1 MQKLPVYPAAQG
13 LFHSSLRR
21 GMAGGVLVAF
31 GLMGLGV
38 GTAFASSI
46 GTSAPGLMR
55 TALAGGAVASAA
67 EVKNFAAAVQEI
79 KPLNEQVHS
88 ALSRKGITATQREEL
103 KKSYMTKVDGILAKN
118 HLTAEQYSS
127 LLRQTQSDPDFAKD
141 VEADMR

>member
-1 MQKLPVYPAAQG
+1 MQKLPVYSAAQG
-13 LFHSSLRR
+13 LFHASLRR
-21 GMAGGVLVAF
+21 GVAGVVFAAF

-38 GTAFASSI
+38 GTAFASSVE
-46 GTSAPGLMR
+46 TSAPGLMR
-55 TALAGGAVASAA
+55 TAMAGSAVASPA

-88 ALSRKGITATQREEL
+88 ALSRKGITATQREAL

-127 LLRQTQSDPDFAKD
+127 MLSRTQSDPEFTKE